1 MKEFIIGDG
10 EWCKYPH
17 ELMKGK
23 PQTQQMVM
31 LYLLSHRHNKTGA
44 CFPSSSTL
52 AKEIGLKTKKPV
64 QNALKAL
71 ENDGLVVRT
80 PCFKQ
85 DGGRSSDRYTL
96 AIKFIQG
103 AGEEIASNQKKS
115 KQKKDKK
122 KNITSLENSDFS
134 RFWDYCGTGN
144 RLKALNEWCELGEI
158 LPPDMCERWDRYNRI
173 CSDRFQE
180 FRVETHTFIRDMYW
194 DEENFQE

>member
-44 CFPSSSTL
+44 CFPSISTL

-96 AIKFIQG
+96 AIKKYFLTTDLLECLPSIFWVFIG
-103 AGEEIASNQKKS
+103 
-115 KQKKDKK
+115 
-122 KNITSLENSDFS
+122 
-134 RFWDYCGTGN
+134 
-144 RLKALNEWCELGEI
+144 LNKY
-158 LPPDMCERWDRYNRI
+158 P
-173 CSDRFQE
+173 
-180 FRVETHTFIRDMYW
+180 
-194 DEENFQE
+194 